1 MPDKQPEN
9 LATTKQQDED
19 WDWELLIEA
28 MKSACRE
35 QDERRKE
42 IDRLLEEYGVK

>member
-1 MPDKQPEN
+1 MPDEQPEN

-19 WDWELLIEA
+19 RAWEFLIEA
-28 MKSACRE
+28 TEKASLE
-35 QDERRKE
+35 LEERRKE